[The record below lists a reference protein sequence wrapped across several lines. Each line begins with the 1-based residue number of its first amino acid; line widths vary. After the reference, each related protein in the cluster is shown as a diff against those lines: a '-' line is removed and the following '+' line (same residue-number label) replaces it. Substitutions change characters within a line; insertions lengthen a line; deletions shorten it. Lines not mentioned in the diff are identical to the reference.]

1 MKYNIMHDHGSEGF
15 SFYKEGRETVPK
27 NFDTIGEALAVAMQ
41 TGYSTKMIIVNVI
54 DLTTLIQKTP

>member
-27 NFDTIGEALAVAMQ
+27 NFDTIGEALAFGMSL
-41 TGYSTKMIIVNVI
+41 GYSCKFIIVNVI
-54 DLTTLIQKTP
+54 DFTTLIQKIK